1 MCSLTGGIGMSVATR
16 THIGR
21 VRKNN
26 EDSLLL
32 ERPYLFAIADGM
44 GGYNAGEIASKLA
57 LDKLKAE
64 KDDLYGKAG
73 FALVSKLYQ
82 VMRDI
87 NNEVY
92 DKARTGSSFE
102 GMGTTLSGIYF
113 TGAGKGYVFNVGDSR
128 VYLLRNHKLEQITRD
143 HSLVAEMVEHGKL
156 TREEAFN
163 HPQKNM
169 LTRGI
174 GVEEDVNGDVFVVD
188 VYEDDIILLCS
199 DGLTDMLHDKEIEER
214 LLVSDTEDAADA
226 LLSAALEKGGRDNIS
241 FIILKLDWKEVEHDG
256 R

>member
-1 MCSLTGGIGMSVATR
+1 MSVAAR
-16 THIGR
+16 THKGR
-21 VRKNN
+21 VRSNN

-32 ERPYLFAIADGM
+32 ERPHLFAIADGM
-44 GGYNAGEIASKLA
+44 GGYNAGEVASRLA
-57 LDKLKAE
+57 LDKLKSE
-64 KDDLYGKAG
+64 KEDLFGKTG

-92 DKARTGSSFE
+92 EKARSAPSFE

-128 VYLLRNHKLEQITRD
+128 VYLLRQDKLQQITRD
-143 HSLVAEMVEHGKL
+143 HSLVAEMVEHGEL
-156 TREEAFN
+156 TREEAFD

-174 GVEEDVNGDVFVVD
+174 GVDENVNGDVFVVE
-188 VYEDDIILLCS
+188 VYPDDILLLCS
-199 DGLTDMLHDKEIEER
+199 DGLTDMLHDTEIAER
-214 LLVSDTEDAADA
+214 LVISDTEAAADA